1 MIAIIDQY
9 DSFTYNLVHYFERL
23 GARVEVFQNDRAVLQ
38 DIEVLSPE
46 LIVLSPGPGKP
57 LQPGVGIEALE
68 GLSGNVPI
76 LGVCLG
82 HQSIVEF
89 YGGKVRKGA
98 KPVHGKVSEVAHRGQ
113 GVFAGLGSP
122 TPVVRYHSL
131 VADSE
136 TLPAILEVTALAE
149 DGSIMGVRHKELPI
163 EGIQF
168 HPESILTKDGFQML
182 ATAYQN
188 AQLWNREKKGGAHDG
203 PLSAV

>member
-1 MIAIIDQY
+1 MIVIIDHY

-23 GARVEVFQNDRAVLQ
+23 GARVEVFQNDRAMLQ
-38 DIEVLSPE
+38 DIEALSPE

-57 LQPGVGIEALE
+57 LQPGVGTQALE
-68 GLSGNVPI
+68 QLSGIVPI

-89 YGGKVRKGA
+89 YGGKVQKGT
-98 KPVHGKVSEVAHRGQ
+98 KPVHGKVSHVAHNGQ
-113 GVFAGLGSP
+113 GVFYGLLSP

-131 VADSE
+131 VAEID
-136 TLPAILEVTALAE
+136 TLPDILEVTATAE
-149 DGSIMGVRHKELPI
+149 DGSIMGVRHKEWPV

-188 AQLWNREKKGGAHDG
+188 AQSWNREKKGGAQDG

>member
-1 MIAIIDQY
+1 MIVIIDHY

-23 GARVEVFQNDRAVLQ
+23 GARVEILQNDQAALQ
-38 DIEVLSPE
+38 DIEALSPE

-57 LQPGVGIEALE
+57 LQPGVGTKVL
-68 GLSGNVPI
+68 GQLSGHVPI

-89 YGGKVRKGA
+89 YGGQVRKGK
-98 KPVHGKVSEVAHRGQ
+98 KPVHGKVSEVAHSGQ
-113 GVFAGLGSP
+113 GVFAGLASP

-131 VADSE
+131 VADSVA
-136 TLPAILEVTALAE
+136 LPAVLEVTATAE
-149 DGSIMGVRHKELPI
+149 DGSIMGVRHKELPV

-182 ATAYQN
+182 ATAYKN
-188 AQLWNREKKGGAHDG
+188 AQVWNRQKKGGAHDG

>member
-1 MIAIIDQY
+1 MIVIIDHY
-9 DSFTYNLVHYFERL
+9 DSFTYNLAHYFERL
-23 GARVEVFQNDRAVLQ
+23 GAHVEVLQNDRAVLQ
-38 DIEVLSPE
+38 DLVTLSPE

-57 LQPGVGIEALE
+57 LQPGVGTKALE
-68 GLSGNVPI
+68 ELSGNVPI

-89 YGGKVRKGA
+89 YGGKVRKGVQ
-98 KPVHGKVSEVAHRGQ
+98 PVHGKVSEVAHGGQ
-113 GVFAGLGSP
+113 GVFAGLISP

-131 VADSE
+131 VAEID
-136 TLPAILEVTALAE
+136 TLPGILEVTATAA
-149 DGSIMGVRHKELPI
+149 DGSIMGVRHKELPV

-188 AQLWNREKKGGAHDG
+188 AQLWNREKKGGAQDG

>member
-1 MIAIIDQY
+1 MIAIIDHY

-23 GARVEVFQNDRAVLQ
+23 GARVEVFQNDQDTLQ
-38 DIEVLSPE
+38 DIKALSPE

-57 LQPGVGIEALE
+57 LQPGVGTKALE
-68 GLSGNVPI
+68 QLSGNIPI

-82 HQSIVEF
+82 HQSIVEY
-89 YGGKVRKGA
+89 YGGKVRKGVH
-98 KPVHGKVSEVAHRGQ
+98 PVHGKVSEVTHSGQ
-113 GVFAGLGSP
+113 GVFAGLISP

-131 VADSE
+131 VAEID
-136 TLPAILEVTALAE
+136 TLPGILEVTATAE
-149 DGSIMGVRHKELPI
+149 DGSIMGVRHKELPV

-182 ATAYQN
+182 ATAFQN
-188 AQLWNREKKGGAHDG
+188 AQVWKREKKGGAHDG

>member
-1 MIAIIDQY
+1 MIVIIDHY

-23 GARVEVFQNDRAVLQ
+23 GACVEVVQNDRAVLQ
-38 DIEVLSPE
+38 DVEALSPE

-57 LQPGVGIEALE
+57 LQPGVGTQVLE
-68 GLSGNVPI
+68 QLSGKVPI

-89 YGGKVRKGA
+89 YGDKVQKGTQ
-98 KPVHGKVSEVAHRGQ
+98 PVHGKVSQVAHNGQ
-113 GVFAGLGSP
+113 GVFAGLVSP

-131 VADSE
+131 VADSA
-136 TLPAILEVTALAE
+136 TLPDTLRVTATAE
-149 DGSIMGVRHKELPI
+149 DGSVMGVRHKDWPV

-188 AQLWNREKKGGAHDG
+188 AQLWNREKKGGTPDG

>member
-1 MIAIIDQY
+1 MIVIIDHY

-23 GARVEVFQNDRAVLQ
+23 GARVEVFQNDQAALQ
-38 DIEVLSPE
+38 DIVALSPE

-57 LQPGVGIEALE
+57 LQPGAGTKTLE
-68 GLSGNVPI
+68 HLSGKIPI

-89 YGGKVRKGA
+89 YGGKVHKGA
-98 KPVHGKVSEVAHRGQ
+98 KPVHGKVSEVAHTGQ
-113 GVFAGLGSP
+113 GVFAGLNSP

-136 TLPAILEVTALAE
+136 ALPAVLEMTAQAG
-149 DGSIMGVRHKELPI
+149 DGSLMGVRHKELPV

-182 ATAYQN
+182 ATAYKN
-188 AQLWNREKKGGAHDG
+188 AQVWNREKKGGAYDG

>member
-1 MIAIIDQY
+1 MIVIIDHY

-38 DIEVLSPE
+38 DIEALSPE

-57 LQPGVGIEALE
+57 LQPGVGKLALE
-68 GLSGNVPI
+68 QLGGTVPI

-82 HQSIVEF
+82 HQSIVAF

-98 KPVHGKVSEVAHRGQ
+98 QPVHGKVSEVVHSGQ
-113 GVFAGLGSP
+113 GVFAGLSSP

-131 VADSE
+131 VAEID
-136 TLPAILEVTALAE
+136 TLPDILEVTATAE
-149 DGSIMGVRHKELPI
+149 DGSIMGVRHKELPV

-182 ATAYQN
+182 VTAYQN

>member
-1 MIAIIDQY
+1 MIVIIDHY

-23 GARVEVFQNDRAVLQ
+23 GARVEVVQNDRAVLQ
-38 DIEVLSPE
+38 EVEALSPE

-57 LQPGVGIEALE
+57 LQPGVGTQVLE
-68 GLSGNVPI
+68 QLSGKVPI

-89 YGGKVRKGA
+89 YGGKVQKGTQ
-98 KPVHGKVSEVAHRGQ
+98 PVHGKVSQVAHDGQ
-113 GVFAGLGSP
+113 GVFAGLVSP

-131 VADSE
+131 VADSA
-136 TLPAILEVTALAE
+136 TLPDTLRVTATAE
-149 DGSIMGVRHKELPI
+149 DGSVMSVRHKDWPV

-188 AQLWNREKKGGAHDG
+188 AQLWNCEKKGGTPDG

>member
-1 MIAIIDQY
+1 MIVIIDHY

-23 GARVEVFQNDRAVLQ
+23 GARVEVFQNDQAALQ
-38 DIEVLSPE
+38 GIEALSPE

-57 LQPGVGIEALE
+57 LQPGLGHKALE
-68 GLSGNVPI
+68 QLSGNVPI

-89 YGGKVRKGA
+89 YGGNVRKGA
-98 KPVHGKVSEVAHRGQ
+98 QPVHGKVSEVAHSGQ
-113 GVFAGLGSP
+113 GVFAGLASP

-131 VADSE
+131 VADRA
-136 TLPAILEVTALAE
+136 TLPGILEVTATAE
-149 DGSIMGVRHKELPI
+149 DGSIMGVRHKELPV

-188 AQLWNREKKGGAHDG
+188 AQLWNREKKGGAQDG